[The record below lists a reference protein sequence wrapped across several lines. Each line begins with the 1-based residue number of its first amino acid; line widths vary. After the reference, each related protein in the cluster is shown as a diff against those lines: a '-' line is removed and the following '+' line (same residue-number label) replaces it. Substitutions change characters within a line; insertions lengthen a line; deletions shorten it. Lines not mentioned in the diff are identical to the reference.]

1 VGRDRYVGGAS
12 VSARLYKEFTISG
25 PAVWQL
31 VKELIREQAK
41 AFIDRGTPL
50 RLIVTTEERRRS
62 PEANAFYWGVVLREI
77 SEQAWVNG
85 NQFSADT
92 WHEFYA
98 EQYCPRVEVTL
109 PSGEIF
115 SRRAST
121 SEMKQ
126 KEFTDYVTRVQANA
140 ATEHGVQF
148 EETF

>member
-1 VGRDRYVGGAS
+1 MS
-12 VSARLYKEFTISG
+12 TRLYKEFTISG

-31 VKELIREQAK
+31 VKELMREHAK

-77 SEQAWVNG
+77 AEQAWVNDR
-85 NQFSADT
+85 QFDADT
-92 WHEFYA
+92 WHEYYA
-98 EQYCPRVEVTL
+98 NLYCPRTEVVL

-115 SRRAST
+115 SRRTST